1 MKTEESQF
9 ISLAAAAKMTNYSQD
24 YISLLCRQGKL
35 KAEKLGRNWVTTKE
49 WVYEYVDKTEGKG
62 ASIVPVRIKDAGKKM
77 AETKEPEKKES
88 EKKELEKKGIAK
100 KESVGEGKAER
111 KPLFGST
118 ILELAIFC
126 AVSVILLANVVGFS
140 RGLRE
145 IAKNSDIV
153 QDSTTLQ
160 NSLASERAELG
171 GGEAKAGDNKIVND
185 PANNIA
191 AETTCGGATTAG
203 SLNLV
208 AFDKETDA
216 TAIAAVTAEV
226 QAGVTEPVTVEV
238 YKSFA
243 IVSYK
248 SAPATKYLHMLD
260 K

>member
-62 ASIVPVRIKDAGKKM
+62 ASIVPVRIKDAGKK
-77 AETKEPEKKES
+77 AADTKVLAKKES
-88 EKKELEKKGIAK
+88 EQKELAK
-100 KESVGEGKAER
+100 KEFVGEGKAER

-118 ILELAIFC
+118 ILECAIFC
-126 AVSVILLANVVGFS
+126 TVSVILLANVVGFS

-171 GGEAKAGDNKIVND
+171 DGEAKAGDNKIVND

-191 AETTCGGATTAG
+191 AETMCGGATTAG